1 MDWSRMLPDD
11 PPACG
16 LQQPKSQL
24 QEMVL
29 LLAFWWIKGRTRPFT
44 LIQGMVKVHLA
55 RKFSALE
62 YLISAAS

>member
-1 MDWSRMLPDD
+1 MDWSRMLTDD

-29 LLAFWWIKGRTRPFT
+29 LLAFWWISGRTRPLT
-44 LIQGMVKVHLA
+44 LFQGMVKVHLA
-55 RKFSALE
+55 R
-62 YLISAAS
+62 